1 MAASSVGADASARA
15 RLAVRRSPLGERI
28 AAFFWRFIPPLVII
42 LAVLGAWE
50 AAGRWGGLAD
60 YILPTPSRIFAAFIA
75 NTNLFA
81 RHVPITALEAAL
93 GFLIGNTTAV
103 LLAIAFVHSST
114 VERGVYPMAVA
125 MRSVPFVA
133 LAPILLIWLGNGMTP
148 KVIIAAL
155 VSFFPTLVNTVRGLR
170 AVDLEA
176 LELMQTLSATRWQVL
191 WSLRW
196 PSAMPFL
203 FSALKISAAGT
214 VLGAVVAE
222 WIGSD
227 VGLGYIVLMTTY
239 EFRIPLLWASIAVT
253 STMAMTLFGLVILA
267 ERLWSYDSSGDTG
280 G

>member
-1 MAASSVGADASARA
+1 MASPSTVVAADATARFA
-15 RLAVRRSPLGERI
+15 PRRIPLGERVAGVI
-28 AAFFWRFIPPLVII
+28 RRVVPPLVII
-42 LAVLGAWE
+42 AAVLGIWE

-60 YILPTPSRIFAAFIA
+60 YILPTPSRIATAFVM
-75 NTNLFA
+75 NTSLFA

-93 GFLIGNTTAV
+93 GFIIGNTAGV
-103 LLAIAFVHSST
+103 LLAILFVHSST
-114 VERGVYPMAVA
+114 IERGVYPMAVA

-133 LAPILLIWLGNGMTP
+133 LAPILVIWLGNGLTP

-155 VSFFPTLVNTVRGLR
+155 VSFFPTLVNTTRGLR
-170 AVDLEA
+170 AVDPEA
-176 LELMQTLSATRWQVL
+176 LELMQTLSATPWQVL
-191 WSLRW
+191 WRLRW

-227 VGLGYIVLMTTY
+227 VGLGYVVLMTTY

-267 ERLWSYDSSGDTG
+267 ERLWSYDASGDTG

>member
-1 MAASSVGADASARA
+1 MASTTVAGADSRA
-15 RLAVRRSPLGERI
+15 RFVARRTPLSERVATALRRIVPPLLII
-28 AAFFWRFIPPLVII
+28 AA
-42 LAVLGAWE
+42 ALGVWE

-60 YILPTPSRIFAAFIA
+60 YILPTPSRIAGAFSA
-75 NTNLFA
+75 NTTLFA

-93 GFLIGNTTAV
+93 GFMIGNTAGV
-103 LLAIAFVHSST
+103 LLAIVFVHSST

-133 LAPILLIWLGNGMTP
+133 LAPILVIWLGNGLTP

-155 VSFFPTLVNTVRGLR
+155 VSFFPTLVNSVRGLR
-170 AVDLEA
+170 AVDPEA

-191 WSLRW
+191 WKLRW

-227 VGLGYIVLMTTY
+227 LGLGYVVLMSTY

-267 ERLWSYDSSGDTG
+267 ERLWSYDASGDTG

>member
-1 MAASSVGADASARA
+1 
-15 RLAVRRSPLGERI
+15 
-28 AAFFWRFIPPLVII
+28 
-42 LAVLGAWE
+42 
-50 AAGRWGGLAD
+50 
-60 YILPTPSRIFAAFIA
+60 
-75 NTNLFA
+75 
-81 RHVPITALEAAL
+81 VPITALEAAL
-93 GFLIGNTTAV
+93 GFIIGNTAGV
-103 LLAIAFVHSST
+103 LLAILFVHSST
-114 VERGVYPMAVA
+114 IERGVYPMAVA

-133 LAPILLIWLGNGMTP
+133 LAPILVIWLGNGLTP

-155 VSFFPTLVNTVRGLR
+155 VSFFPTLVNTTRGLR
-170 AVDLEA
+170 AVDPEA
-176 LELMQTLSATRWQVL
+176 LELMQTLSATPWQVL
-191 WSLRW
+191 WRLRW

-227 VGLGYIVLMTTY
+227 VGLGYVVLMTTY

-267 ERLWSYDSSGDTG
+267 ERLWSYDASGDTG